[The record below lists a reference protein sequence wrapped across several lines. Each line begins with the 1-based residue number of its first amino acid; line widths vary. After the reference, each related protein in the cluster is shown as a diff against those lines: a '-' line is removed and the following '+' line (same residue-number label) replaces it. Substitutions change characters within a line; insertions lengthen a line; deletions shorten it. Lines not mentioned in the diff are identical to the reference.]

1 MDARRSRPP
10 APAAIAEQKEF
21 RNPRPGHIPT
31 PPRPRPVRARPAL
44 PQELA
49 ATFGAL
55 AGARCWNGEPGLSND
70 VASALQTFRDA
81 LVSLPLSHLW
91 RGYGSAIFLE
101 FGRLTPSAGT
111 RRDGAALDPRG
122 EFGLMIQ
129 WSWRIE
135 NATSIL
141 CGSWS
146 EEFLWGPTF
155 DLLRNKV
162 VQELSVVGRLPEIAI
177 VLAGDLYVSSFM
189 TAEGDP
195 QWALFDR
202 RGGALRTLSVSE
214 GRLKLDTK

>member
-1 MDARRSRPP
+1 MIGTA
-10 APAAIAEQKEF
+10 
-21 RNPRPGHIPT
+21 
-31 PPRPRPVRARPAL
+31 
-44 PQELA
+44 
-49 ATFGAL
+49 
-55 AGARCWNGEPGLSND
+55 
-70 VASALQTFRDA
+70 
-81 LVSLPLSHLW
+81 
-91 RGYGSAIFLE
+91 
-101 FGRLTPSAGT
+101 GRLVGHFYIHNDDSGFVRERGSVLQQPASAGT

-146 EEFLWGPTF
+146 EESLWGPTF